1 MLNIGKL
8 KNLTISKKQNLVK
21 SKKSKLTKT
30 KNLDFVQA
38 HFFKTDFFIIKGKET
53 FIHL

>member
-1 MLNIGKL
+1 MLSIRKL

-21 SKKSKLTKT
+21 SKKSKLAKT
-30 KNLDFVQA
+30 TNLDFAKA
-38 HFFKTDFFIIKGKET
+38 HFFETDFFIIKGKKT